1 MQKRDGYIEAANGKV
16 TDIHTASV
24 PVESLDA
31 EVSITTVRLEVADSE
46 TSADELALDD
56 EEICTSFSKRP
67 RREPPETNERT
78 EFRGRS
84 LGTGR
89 S

>member
-1 MQKRDGYIEAANGKV
+1 MIEAANKRAQNV
-16 TDIHTASV
+16 NAVSESFIS
-24 PVESLDA
+24 SLDA
-31 EVSITTVRLEVADSE
+31 AESFSTVRLEVADSE

-56 EEICTSFSKRP
+56 EEISTSFSKRP
-67 RREPPETNERT
+67 RREPPETNERM